1 MSEELIFEV
10 APRQDTRSAMERRSR
25 ALRPLLLLIPAIVL
39 TGAFLLVPLVATIV
53 ISLTGWGTHYRDV
66 IADPEV
72 RHALRNSIGWL
83 AFAPLVCLGGLVL
96 ARTRRDRRASFPWL
110 LAAPVAAS
118 ALVSGI
124 TFRLVFDPSGARG
137 TVNALLGAVTGTEI
151 PFLGTGWI
159 WVVLSCAFVWQ
170 WAGLAIVVFRAVGE
184 PSRDRLR
191 QALVPAGTLALA
203 VMFVVTGRIFDL
215 VVIAAP
221 GSMQD
226 RVDVAGLH
234 WWRAQIGLGSGGTA
248 ALAVLT
254 SLVVGGA
261 VLACVWARSHCW
273 FTGDLERPHQ
283 NSSWRPPPRGGGRS
297 WAIRLLGVLVA
308 AVWTLPLVVLALTS
322 VHTPSAAAISGWWR
336 GGLGFGSYRQAFDSG
351 ELMDALI
358 NTAGRALAAAI
369 LLVLVAVPA
378 AYALAR
384 GDLPRPAGRLLI
396 GAAVALAVIPPQAVI
411 LPLGTAFQRLHLL
424 GAHTSLIMVHVA
436 FGIPPAVMLLRNA
449 FIRVPREVV
458 LARQRAPGSTPALL
472 AAAALSWP
480 VVLTVGVL
488 EFILVWNDFV
498 IGLLLGGFE
507 AGQITLVLFEESR
520 EFATS
525 SGVLAAEA
533 VVSLV
538 IPLALVLATGRW
550 LLRGLAE
557 GTRR

>member
-1 MSEELIFEV
+1 
-10 APRQDTRSAMERRSR
+10 
-25 ALRPLLLLIPAIVL
+25 
-39 TGAFLLVPLVATIV
+39 
-53 ISLTGWGTHYRDV
+53 
-66 IADPEV
+66 
-72 RHALRNSIGWL
+72 
-83 AFAPLVCLGGLVL
+83 
-96 ARTRRDRRASFPWL
+96 
-110 LAAPVAAS
+110 
-118 ALVSGI
+118 
-124 TFRLVFDPSGARG
+124 
-137 TVNALLGAVTGTEI
+137 
-151 PFLGTGWI
+151 
-159 WVVLSCAFVWQ
+159 
-170 WAGLAIVVFRAVGE
+170 
-184 PSRDRLR
+184 
-191 QALVPAGTLALA
+191 
-203 VMFVVTGRIFDL
+203 
-215 VVIAAP
+215 
-221 GSMQD
+221 
-226 RVDVAGLH
+226 
-234 WWRAQIGLGSGGTA
+234 
-248 ALAVLT
+248 
-254 SLVVGGA
+254 
-261 VLACVWARSHCW
+261 
-273 FTGDLERPHQ
+273 
-283 NSSWRPPPRGGGRS
+283 
-297 WAIRLLGVLVA
+297 LLGVLVA

-384 GDLPRPAGRLLI
+384 GDLPRPARRLLI